1 MVCQNS
7 GALDFGNPCVRTT
20 WSALVPT
27 IFVAVMCTIALFPK
41 TTQSA
46 LKPVAETFPHFI
58 TLREAEALGNND
70 DQALAGAD
78 IPRELQVEEENT
90 VPLWRTTI
98 LSFLALFETLFWLGV
113 ASYTFVAMPEK
124 AWDGV
129 SSLLIALTW
138 LYATCRPVVRP
149 TPTAPYDLF
158 VLYIIHLVMG
168 IVLLGGNV
176 HAKDVYD
183 IPLPPTVVI
192 TGQAL
197 NLVVVLIL
205 LYVII
210 NMPVGIPSNTVKK
223 DAIVSLI

>member
-1 MVCQNS
+1 MIHVTDLN
-7 GALDFGNPCVRTT
+7 
-20 WSALVPT
+20 
-27 IFVAVMCTIALFPK
+27 
-41 TTQSA
+41 
-46 LKPVAETFPHFI
+46 
-58 TLREAEALGNND
+58 TL
-70 DQALAGAD
+70 
-78 IPRELQVEEENT
+78 
-90 VPLWRTTI
+90 
-98 LSFLALFETLFWLGV
+98 S
-113 ASYTFVAMPEK
+113 
-124 AWDGV
+124 
-129 SSLLIALTW
+129 
-138 LYATCRPVVRP
+138 